1 MSEINHLTDLVAWK
15 KSYQLGIDIYSITKT
30 FPKEELFG
38 LTNQLRRA
46 VISISSNIAEGF
58 ARHSEKDKYH
68 FCAIASGSACEVESQ
83 LRIAFGV
90 GYLSKELLDELL
102 LVVQGV
108 QKVIAGLAK
117 ASHGILSKD

>member
-1 MSEINHLTDLVAWK
+1 MSEIKHFTDLIAWK

-46 VISISSNIAEGF
+46 VVSISSNIAEGF

-68 FCAIASGSACEVESQ
+68 FCAMARGSACEIESQ

-90 GYLSKELLDELL
+90 GYLSEELLNKLL
-102 LVVQGV
+102 LDVQEV
-108 QKVIAGLAK
+108 QKVITGLAK
-117 ASHGILSKD
+117 ASRGILAKD